1 VAMVLVRVAWCR
13 CEPQAEFS
21 WAAFEILSYQ
31 PFAVA
36 VMPRP
41 PASMQQ
47 GDRARSHRIGLHLS
61 FRPWL
66 ARYCGAAERNAPAR
80 SQRDKNR
87 LPRRASHGMNL
98 QPRCAWF
105 RIRPVKLPLTT

>member
-1 VAMVLVRVAWCR
+1 MTLASAAMVLVQAAWCP
-13 CEPQAEFS
+13 CEPPAELF

-31 PFAVA
+31 PFFVAAVL
-36 VMPRP
+36 RP

-66 ARYCGAAERNAPAR
+66 ARYYGAAERNAPAR

-87 LPRRASHGMNL
+87 LPRRA
-98 QPRCAWF
+98 
-105 RIRPVKLPLTT
+105 

>member
-1 VAMVLVRVAWCR
+1 VAMVLVRVAWFR
-13 CEPQAEFS
+13 CKRQAELF
-21 WAAFEILSYQ
+21 WPAFEISLYQ

-36 VMPRP
+36 AVPRP

-47 GDRARSHRIGLHLS
+47 GGRARSHRIGLHLS

-87 LPRRASHGMNL
+87 RQRR
-98 QPRCAWF
+98 
-105 RIRPVKLPLTT
+105 V

>member
-1 VAMVLVRVAWCR
+1 MATVLVRAAWFR
-13 CEPQAEFS
+13 CKRQAELF

-36 VMPRP
+36 AAPRP

-47 GDRARSHRIGLHLS
+47 GDRAGSHRIRLHLS

-87 LPRRASHGMNL
+87 LPRRA
-98 QPRCAWF
+98 
-105 RIRPVKLPLTT
+105 

>member
-1 VAMVLVRVAWCR
+1 MWKRFAPAALVLVRAAWFR
-13 CEPQAEFS
+13 YKRQADLF

-36 VMPRP
+36 AVPRP
-41 PASMQQ
+41 RASMQQ
-47 GDRARSHRIGLHLS
+47 GDRARSHRIRLHLS

-66 ARYCGAAERNAPAR
+66 ARYYGVAERNAPAL

-87 LPRRASHGMNL
+87 LPRR
-98 QPRCAWF
+98 
-105 RIRPVKLPLTT
+105 V

>member
-1 VAMVLVRVAWCR
+1 MLAPVAMAVRAAWFR
-13 CEPQAEFS
+13 RKRQAELFC
-21 WAAFEILSYQ
+21 AAFEISLYQ
-31 PFAVA
+31 PFAEAVA
-36 VMPRP
+36 PRP

-66 ARYCGAAERNAPAR
+66 ARYCGVAERNAPAR

-87 LPRRASHGMNL
+87 RQRR
-98 QPRCAWF
+98 
-105 RIRPVKLPLTT
+105 V